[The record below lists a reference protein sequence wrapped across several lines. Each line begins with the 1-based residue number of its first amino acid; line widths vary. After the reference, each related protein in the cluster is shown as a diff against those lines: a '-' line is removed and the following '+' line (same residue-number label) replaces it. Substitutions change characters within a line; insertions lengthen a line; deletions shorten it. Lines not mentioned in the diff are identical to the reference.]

1 MIIWYW
7 KLIRMQHMSPVS
19 SHQSMAATSYHQTG
33 QHPYEL
39 PIPYNL
45 HHFPPNVV
53 SNSVLNFES
62 HAPNDTPNISM
73 VHSHNNPGISQSLPP
88 NLANA
93 VPPSSSCP
101 GPHPFNHF
109 HHQSNHRN
117 QHPFQQQN
125 YQRLQNAQPLQQ
137 PPTADASQLS
147 GSIGA
152 IPAGHLAQDQF
163 PPNITIP
170 PPQIRP
176 PIAQP
181 MQQHPTGD
189 LFERKYQVGHVL
201 GKGGF
206 GVVYAGIR
214 NSDGLHVALKH
225 VSKTK
230 ISEYGQINGRL
241 VPLEV
246 CLLRKVYGCPRVV
259 KILDCFERYDSFIIV
274 MERPEPCKD
283 LFDFITEKGVLE
295 EQLARNFF
303 RQVVETVIA
312 CQRAGIIHRDIK
324 DENLLVDLKNFNL
337 KLIDFGSGAF
347 SKNEPYTDFDGTRV
361 YSPPEWIKHGRY
373 EGESATVWSLG
384 ILLFDMV
391 CGDIPFESDEQIC
404 NAELRF
410 RYRISEECKD
420 LVRQCIKVDVN
431 ERAKLEDILCH
442 PWLNLHQ
449 KTEAEVLGAHGAVA
463 GPIVGLPIPSRTP
476 EMPQQTLNS
485 VGSSNSRTPPRLH
498 NKLCR
503 KVAPEKLLS
512 SVNFNIEHKNNIS
525 DDRSEEKSAFPSSS
539 SELSNPNSDHRS
551 CRLNL
556 KDLKN
561 EANEARKNEDKLMTP
576 FNNFSSV
583 FETSGAGCRV
593 KVEQMESVDSIHL
606 LSHATAYATL

>member
-1 MIIWYW
+1 MQPD
-7 KLIRMQHMSPVS
+7 KLFCDLALAKSEPNTSTNLATFYGQGLNS
-19 SHQSMAATSYHQTG
+19 SSDNLDSDTLLYFDSEKIEDSSERVQEGAIQLPPSLEQFSFRSDKKQRISRKNINVAIKECLK
-33 QHPYEL
+33 HPDDTEVQMKEQKNNIDVL
-39 PIPYNL
+39 GL
-45 HHFPPNVV
+45 SESHRKT
-53 SNSVLNFES
+53 SNSNVSCNSDGESPLKLTGLMKVNMDATKKMANSTTEQFEKLYK
-62 HAPNDTPNISM
+62 
-73 VHSHNNPGISQSLPP
+73 V
-88 NLANA
+88 
-93 VPPSSSCP
+93 
-101 GPHPFNHF
+101 GP
-109 HHQSNHRN
+109 
-117 QHPFQQQN
+117 
-125 YQRLQNAQPLQQ
+125 
-137 PPTADASQLS
+137 
-147 GSIGA
+147 
-152 IPAGHLAQDQF
+152 
-163 PPNITIP
+163 
-170 PPQIRP
+170 
-176 PIAQP
+176 
-181 MQQHPTGD
+181 
-189 LFERKYQVGHVL
+189 VL

-206 GVVYAGIR
+206 GIVYAGIR
-214 NSDGLHVALKH
+214 SKDGLKVAIKHVAKAKIKEWGHISDDRVPMEVSLLHLLKNIPGI
-225 VSKTK
+225 VK
-230 ISEYGQINGRL
+230 L
-241 VPLEV
+241 VD
-246 CLLRKVYGCPRVV
+246 Y
-259 KILDCFERYDSFIIV
+259 FERHDSFIIV

-583 FETSGAGCRV
+583 FETSGAGC
-593 KVEQMESVDSIHL
+593 
-606 LSHATAYATL
+606 

>member
-1 MIIWYW
+1 MQPD
-7 KLIRMQHMSPVS
+7 KLFCDLALAKSEPNTSTNLATFYGQGLDSSSDNLESDTVLYFGSEKIEDSSAGVQEGAVRLPSNLEQFSIRSEKKQRISRKNIN
-19 SHQSMAATSYHQTG
+19 ATIKECFK
-33 QHPYEL
+33 HPDDTEVQMKEPKIPIEVLCL
-39 PIPYNL
+39 P
-45 HHFPPNVV
+45 
-53 SNSVLNFES
+53 ES
-62 HAPNDTPNISM
+62 HRKTSNPNSDGDSALKLSGLMKVNMDATKK
-73 VHSHNNPGISQSLPP
+73 
-88 NLANA
+88 LANSTKEQFEKLYK
-93 VPPSSSCP
+93 V
-101 GPHPFNHF
+101 GP
-109 HHQSNHRN
+109 
-117 QHPFQQQN
+117 
-125 YQRLQNAQPLQQ
+125 
-137 PPTADASQLS
+137 
-147 GSIGA
+147 
-152 IPAGHLAQDQF
+152 
-163 PPNITIP
+163 
-170 PPQIRP
+170 
-176 PIAQP
+176 
-181 MQQHPTGD
+181 
-189 LFERKYQVGHVL
+189 VL

-206 GVVYAGIR
+206 GIVYAGIR
-214 NSDGLHVALKH
+214 SKDGLKVAIKHVAKAKIKEWGHISDDRVPMEVSLLHLLKNIPGI
-225 VSKTK
+225 VK
-230 ISEYGQINGRL
+230 L
-241 VPLEV
+241 VD
-246 CLLRKVYGCPRVV
+246 Y
-259 KILDCFERYDSFIIV
+259 FERHDSFIIV

-404 NAELRF
+404 SAELRF
-410 RYRISEECKD
+410 RYRISEQCKD

-431 ERAKLEDILCH
+431 ERVKLEDILCH
-442 PWLNLHQ
+442 PWLNSHQ
-449 KTEAEVLGAHGAVA
+449 KTEADVLGAHGAVA
-463 GPIVGLPIPSRTP
+463 GPIVGLPIPSRTQ
-476 EMPQQTLNS
+476 EMPHQTLNS
-485 VGSSNSRTPPRLH
+485 VGSSNSRTPPRVH

-503 KVAPEKLLS
+503 KVAPEKLLA
-512 SVNFNIEHKNNIS
+512 SVSFNIEHKNNIS
-525 DDRSEEKSAFPSSS
+525 DDRSDEKSAFPSSS
-539 SELSNPNSDHRS
+539 SDLSHPNSDHRS

-583 FETSGAGCRV
+583 FETSGAAGCRV